1 MPLYHKAIIDKVLHW
16 ELFCTKL
23 LASSKS
29 KWVERSGETV
39 GGYKLLPPSSWALD
53 IVMSNISM
61 ANCSTHFRMYHPID
75 NSLDHLALTLT
86 HTVNWGTLYKQVC
99 FSFWWIRVLW
109 GIGGFQSGLGA
120 SQRPLIEADV
130 LQFQFTMLMEYFC
143 LLFSQINKLLWK
155 LRITLPWSTGRRDPP
170 PPPPQINK

>member
-23 LASSKS
+23 LPSSKS

-53 IVMSNISM
+53 IIMSNISM

-86 HTVNWGTLYKQVC
+86 HTQSTGGLYINRC
-99 FSFWWIRVLW
+99 AFHFGELEFCEAL
-109 GIGGFQSGLGA
+109 GGFQSGLGA

-143 LLFSQINKLLWK
+143 LLFSQITKLLWK

-170 PPPPQINK
+170 IPSPNK

>member
-16 ELFCTKL
+16 ELFFTKL
-23 LASSKS
+23 LPSSKS

-39 GGYKLLPPSSWALD
+39 GGCKLLPPSFWALD
-53 IVMSNISM
+53 IVMSHISM

-86 HTVNWGTLYKQVC
+86 HTVHWGTLYKQVC
-99 FSFWWIRVLW
+99 FSFWWIRALW

-120 SQRPLIEADV
+120 SQRPLIEAGCITV
-130 LQFQFTMLMEYFC
+130 PGFYYANGVFLSFIFT
-143 LLFSQINKLLWK
+143 N
-155 LRITLPWSTGRRDPP
+155 
-170 PPPPQINK
+170 

>member
-23 LASSKS
+23 LPPSKS

-53 IVMSNISM
+53 IIMSNISM

-109 GIGGFQSGLGA
+109 GVRWIPVRFRSISKTPHRGWCITVPVYYA
-120 SQRPLIEADV
+120 N
-130 LQFQFTMLMEYFC
+130 EYFC

-170 PPPPQINK
+170 IPSPNK

>member
-1 MPLYHKAIIDKVLHW
+1 MDFIMPLYHKAIIDKVLHW

-23 LASSKS
+23 LPSSKS

-39 GGYKLLPPSSWALD
+39 GGYKLLPLSSWALD
-53 IVMSNISM
+53 IIMSNISM

-109 GIGGFQSGLGA
+109 GVRWIPVRFRSISKTPHRGWCITVPVYYANGVFLSF
-120 SQRPLIEADV
+120 I
-130 LQFQFTMLMEYFC
+130 FT
-143 LLFSQINKLLWK
+143 N
-155 LRITLPWSTGRRDPP
+155 
-170 PPPPQINK
+170 